1 MATDWSF
8 SFAFAD
14 DGDDSGD
21 EHDAFKNANASRLEV
36 QQPLSEDSRLARD
49 LDISTR
55 VDPAVFNKNPWS
67 IAKLNVATRSK
78 QMIPSTKKAQ
88 PQKSSQP
95 YPGDKTTMLMAK
107 PQPSFKPVVEGGRA
121 KTPVKPKHSFKAI
134 GDAVEP
140 LISPIKVRYEP
151 QEQTFPVL
159 EPKIEGIPFLF
170 LLDIVYTL
178 LDRCTC
184 PHVNR
189 WRCYVEII
197 SSRFE
202 PP

>member
-8 SFAFAD
+8 SFAFD
-14 DGDDSGD
+14 DGGDDSGD
-21 EHDAFKNANASRLEV
+21 DHDASKNANASRLEV

-67 IAKLNVATRSK
+67 IAKLNAATRSK
-78 QMIPSTKKAQ
+78 QIIPSTKKAL
-88 PQKSSQP
+88 PQKSSQA
-95 YPGDKTTMLMAK
+95 YPGDKKTVLMTK
-107 PQPSFKPVVEGGRA
+107 PLPGVVKAEGDRA
-121 KTPVKPKHSFKAI
+121 KTPVKPKQSFKAI
-134 GDAVEP
+134 GNAMEP
-140 LISPIKVRYEP
+140 LISPIKVRHEP
-151 QEQTFPVL
+151 QEQTLPVL
-159 EPKIEGIPFLF
+159 QPKIEGIPFLF

-184 PHVNR
+184 PHVYR
-189 WRCYVEII
+189 HRCYVETI

-202 PP
+202 SS